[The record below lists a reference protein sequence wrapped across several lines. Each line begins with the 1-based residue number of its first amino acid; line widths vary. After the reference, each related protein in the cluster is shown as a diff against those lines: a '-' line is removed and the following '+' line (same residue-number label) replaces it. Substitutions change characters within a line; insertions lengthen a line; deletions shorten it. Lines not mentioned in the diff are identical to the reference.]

1 MTVKQIAS
9 LMNTIT
15 NEIMGTEDIVSE
27 DLSNIVDVGDQLFD
41 NTSVDN
47 YVKKLIDHIG
57 KVQIV
62 DRIYKG
68 GAPNVFRDS
77 WEYGAVM
84 EKISFTYPEASD
96 NSSWNLVNGQ
106 SYDPNIFTS
115 PTVTVKFF
123 EQRETFEI
131 PMSITE
137 KQVKGS
143 FSNAYQLNAFISGL
157 WTAINNSITIK
168 FDALIMRTINN
179 MIGETMHANYPEN
192 NYTETSHATAVNL
205 LHDYNAEYSTSLT
218 VETCMHDKDF
228 LRYCAKVM
236 RKYIDWL
243 KVPST
248 KYNQG
253 EQNRFTPREFLHV
266 VLLTD
271 FAVNSEYDMQADTYH
286 KDLVALP
293 YYETVPYWQATGTG
307 TPSFA
312 HNSEIHVAIASDKS
326 EVEAS
331 GIIGVMFD
339 HDALGVTNHRQYNTQ
354 QYNARAEFTNSW
366 SKVEAAC
373 FNDMNENFVVFFV
386 A

>member
-1 MTVKQIAS
+1 MKVKQIAT

-27 DLSNIVDVGDQLFD
+27 DLSNIVDVGVQLFD

-84 EKISFTYPEASD
+84 EKISFIYPEATD

-106 SYDPNIFTS
+106 SYDPNVFTAPS
-115 PTVTVKFF
+115 VTVKFF

-137 KQVKGS
+137 KQVKSS

-179 MIGETMHANYPEN
+179 MIGETLHAKYPDGNYSES
-192 NYTETSHATAVNL
+192 SHATVVNL
-205 LHDYNAEYSTSLT
+205 LHDYNAEYGTALT
-218 VETCMHDKDF
+218 AENCIHDREF
-228 LRYCAKVM
+228 LRYSSKVM

-243 KVPST
+243 KIPST

-271 FAVNSEYDMQADTYH
+271 FAVNSEYDMESDTYH
-286 KDLVALP
+286 NDLVKLP
-293 YYETVPYWQATGTG
+293 YYETVPYWQASGTG
-307 TPSFA
+307 APSFA
-312 HNSEIHVAIASDKS
+312 HNSEIHVAISSDKS
-326 EVEAS
+326 EVTAS
-331 GIIGVMFD
+331 GIVGVMFD

-366 SKVEAAC
+366 SKVEAGC
-373 FNDMNENFVVFFV
+373 FNDLNENFVVFMV